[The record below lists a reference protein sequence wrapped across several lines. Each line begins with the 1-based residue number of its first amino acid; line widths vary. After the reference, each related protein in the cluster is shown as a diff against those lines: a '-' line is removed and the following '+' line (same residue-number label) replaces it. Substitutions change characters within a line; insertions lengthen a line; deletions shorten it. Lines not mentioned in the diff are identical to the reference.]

1 MSEFEVKEKTYN
13 LPNEHR
19 QVLNVIR
26 NTSNKYITK
35 TKLLNQLGYEYN
47 SSNERWLRRVINSLV
62 YDYGYPI
69 GCSYKP
75 SERGYYIIMTEQE
88 KQQAMRSIKKL
99 ADGSMKRY
107 EALKRIKV

>member
-35 TKLLNQLGYEYN
+35 TKLLNQLGYEVN
-47 SSNERWLRRVINSLV
+47 KANNRWLTQVITSLIIN
-62 YDYGYPI
+62 YHYPI
-69 GCSYKP
+69 
-75 SERGYYIIMTEQE
+75 GYYIIKT
-88 KQQAMRSIKKL
+88 QADKIEAIKSIKGL
-99 ADGSMKRY
+99 IEGSQNRLK
-107 EALKRIKV
+107 ALEEIEV

>member
-35 TKLLNQLGYEYN
+35 TKLLNQLGYEVN
-47 SSNERWLRRVINSLV
+47 KANNRWLTQVITSLIIN
-62 YDYGYPI
+62 YHYPI
-69 GCSYKP
+69 GYSYKKDT
-75 SERGYYIIMTEQE
+75 RGYYIIKT
-88 KQQAMRSIKKL
+88 QADKIEAIKSIKGL
-99 ADGSMKRY
+99 IEGSQNRLK
-107 EALKRIKV
+107 ALEEIGV

>member
-1 MSEFEVKEKTYN
+1 MQSIAEKETYH
-13 LPNEHR
+13 LPTEHL
-19 QVLNVIR
+19 QVFNVIK
-26 NTSNKYITK
+26 NASNKYITK
-35 TKLLNQLGYEYN
+35 TKILNQLGYEYN

-75 SERGYYIIMTEQE
+75 SERGYYIITTEQE

-99 ADGSMKRY
+99 ADGNMKRY